1 MNECADVRT
10 ALGVYV
16 VGAIDPAERGRVDAH
31 LEGCPACRDELA
43 GLAGLPALLG
53 RVEEAQLEQV
63 AGPGRAAAPDPEF
76 LDGLLTRAAERRRGR
91 LGPLGR
97 PAGGRGRVTRWAPL
111 AAAACLL
118 LVAGA
123 LFGGFVLPSGDGGRT
138 ASPPGASP
146 PAASAPPEPE
156 PEPTVTPA
164 GRGERITAVNPDNK
178 IKGVVFLQRKEWGT
192 QVELYLSGVPK
203 GEHCRMMVI
212 ARDGRR
218 DAIGSWSVPYDTG
231 YGDYHGSTMFPR
243 GQLYSFEIVGL
254 DGKPLLTIP
263 T

>member
-1 MNECADVRT
+1 
-10 ALGVYV
+10 
-16 VGAIDPAERGRVDAH
+16 
-31 LEGCPACRDELA
+31 
-43 GLAGLPALLG
+43 
-53 RVEEAQLEQV
+53 
-63 AGPGRAAAPDPEF
+63 
-76 LDGLLTRAAERRRGR
+76 
-91 LGPLGR
+91 
-97 PAGGRGRVTRWAPL
+97 
-111 AAAACLL
+111 
-118 LVAGA
+118 
-123 LFGGFVLPSGDGGRT
+123 
-138 ASPPGASP
+138 
-146 PAASAPPEPE
+146 
-156 PEPTVTPA
+156 VTPA
-164 GRGERITAVNPDNK
+164 GKGERIVAVNPDNK

-218 DAIGSWSVPYDTG
+218 DALGSWSVPYDTG

>member
-63 AGPGRAAAPDPEF
+63 AGPGREGPDPEL
-76 LDGLLTRAAERRRGR
+76 LDGLLARAAERRRGW

-97 PAGGRGRVTRWAPL
+97 RAGGRGRVARWAPL

-118 LVAGA
+118 LVVGA
-123 LFGGFVLPSGDGGRT
+123 LFGGLLLPSGDGGRT
-138 ASPPGASP
+138 ASPPTASASP
-146 PAASAPPEPE
+146 DPET
-156 PEPTVTPA
+156 TVTPA
-164 GRGERITAVNPDNK
+164 GRGERLVAVNPDNK
-178 IKGVVFLQRKEWGT
+178 VKGVVYLQRKEWGT

-218 DAIGSWSVPYDTG
+218 DAIGSWSVPYDRG

>member
-1 MNECADVRT
+1 MNGCADVRT

-16 VGAIDPAERGRVDAH
+16 VGAIDPAERGRVEAH
-31 LEGCPACRDELA
+31 LAGCPACRDELA

-53 RVEEAQLEQV
+53 RVEEAQLAQV
-63 AGPGRAAAPDPEF
+63 AGTAGPDRAEPPDPEF
-76 LDGLLTRAAERRRGR
+76 LDSLLARASEQRRGA

-97 PAGGRGRVTRWAPL
+97 RLGGRGAGIARWAPL

-118 LVAGA
+118 LVVGA
-123 LFGGFVLPSGDGGRT
+123 LFGGFVFPASGGGR
-138 ASPPGASP
+138 AASP
-146 PAASAPPEPE
+146 PAASATPSPGPEQTAE
-156 PEPTVTPA
+156 PA
-164 GRGERITAVNPDNK
+164 GRGERIVAVNPGNQVR
-178 IKGVVFLQRKEWGT
+178 GVVYLQRREWGT

-218 DAIGSWSVPYDTG
+218 DAIGSWSVPYDRG

>member
-63 AGPGRAAAPDPEF
+63 AGPGRAGPDPEF
-76 LDGLLTRAAERRRGR
+76 LDGLLARAAERRRGR

>member
-63 AGPGRAAAPDPEF
+63 VGDPAPGPE
-76 LDGLLTRAAERRRGR
+76 LLEGLLARAAERRRGW

-97 PAGGRGRVTRWAPL
+97 RAGGRGRVTRWAPL

-118 LVAGA
+118 LVVGA
-123 LFGGFVLPSGDGGRT
+123 LFGGLVLPAGDGGRT
-138 ASPPGASP
+138 ASPPGVSP
-146 PAASAPPEPE
+146 PAGSASPEPE
-156 PEPTVTPA
+156 PETTVTPT
-164 GRGERITAVNPDNK
+164 GRGERLVAVNPDNK
-178 IKGVVFLQRKEWGT
+178 IKGVVYLQRKEWGT

-218 DAIGSWSVPYDTG
+218 DAIGSWSVPYDRG

>member
-63 AGPGRAAAPDPEF
+63 TGPGRAAAPDPEF
-76 LDGLLTRAAERRRGR
+76 LDGLLARAAERRTGW

-97 PAGGRGRVTRWAPL
+97 RAGGRGGVTRWTPL

-118 LVAGA
+118 LVAGV
-123 LFGGFVLPSGDGGRT
+123 LFGGFVLPSGDGSRT

-146 PAASAPPEPE
+146 PAASASPEPE